1 MSASQHSTL
10 GCRPSKTCGPD
21 LTVTRDMEMTNQK
34 RSIAQSMKIP
44 KLFSNDPTKSCKTFC
59 CSCDQV
65 ITLSGLR
72 KHVKSRHQ
80 MTLTKYKELYGNH
93 RKQIIQLVYHKCAF
107 CQQSVLL
114 DTDDLSKHLKKSH
127 QVSYKEYV
135 VRYMTNRQNIVRTT
149 NLRDINEKK
158 VDPVKERKENPLV
171 VIRCDECPKTFKQNI
186 QLKVHKRKHSARI
199 A

>member
-1 MSASQHSTL
+1 MT
-10 GCRPSKTCGPD
+10 KTIGD
-21 LTVTRDMEMTNQK
+21 DQTKRALLTKT
-34 RSIAQSMKIP
+34 MKTT
-44 KLFSNDPTKSCKTFC
+44 KLFSNDPSKSCKTFC

-80 MTLTKYKELYGNH
+80 MTHTEYKEMYGNP
-93 RKQIIQLVYHKCAF
+93 RKQIIQLVYHKCGF

-127 QVSYKEYV
+127 QASYKEYI
-135 VRYMTNRQNIVRTT
+135 VRYMTNQQNNVPTT
-149 NLRDINEKK
+149 KLQNVNEKK
-158 VDPVKERKENPLV
+158 VDPVKQTKETPLV
-171 VIRCDECPKTFKQNI
+171 IIRCDECPKTFKQNI
-186 QLKVHKRKHSARI
+186 QLKVHKRKHSVQI